1 MTLGRTARP
10 DELPPPCYRPP
21 AMHDAETQTRS
32 RRRLQTVFGWVAG
45 GSLGVLTSYG
55 LYLLVGDAYPK
66 EPAIV
71 VLFALGAYAGMRL
84 SDRLGPRGFRPLG
97 IAAGVLGSLFFTL
110 ALLVLLG
117 QPR

>member
-1 MTLGRTARP
+1 M
-10 DELPPPCYRPP
+10 D
-21 AMHDAETQTRS
+21 DADPQSHS

-45 GSLGVLTSYG
+45 GSLGVLASYG
-55 LYLLVGDAYPK
+55 VYMLVGDAYPK

-71 VLFALGAYAGMRL
+71 VLFALGAYGGMRV

-97 IAAGVLGSLFFTL
+97 IAAGVLATLFVVL

-117 QPR
+117 PQR